1 MMVNGMIPATI
12 KALLDKANCLAE
24 RKKDVF
30 NLISLVCFLTKQ
42 RVTVVMKIQTKA
54 AIDTGNVYE
63 TSIFMILNHWAIA
76 SPSPETYKPLRTA
89 GKTNLKTSAI
99 DFVFWFLP
107 ASPMNSP
114 NLFFGD
120 TLHCYT

>member
-1 MMVNGMIPATI
+1 MTGTQTETGRR
-12 KALLDKANCLAE
+12 AE

-114 NLFFGD
+114 NLFF
-120 TLHCYT
+120 